1 MKKLPVFLKNFTLV
15 LILVFS
21 TQIQELQSQEL
32 VRFRAHQRSEGLNK
46 ALISPKGDFILTAGK
61 DSTAQIWNLK
71 GEKLH
76 TFYHDKPNV
85 SAIAISADAKL
96 IATGGQDKMVRLWQV
111 SNKKLNYTLPQDENI
126 KDLTFSKD
134 GKYLVVAE
142 QKNRLRIYEANTGK
156 LYKELPLR
164 ANWANKIAISPQS
177 DRVIGA
183 WGYGLNYY
191 QFPDGK
197 KIEVF
202 DDLAFEKDAIQPK
215 KNNAALFSPDGK
227 TLLTWY
233 SGNFNINEAQPIHSW
248 NSQTAQH
255 LKTYEGIS
263 ANYEIVYTPD
273 GKYLLIGG
281 DHWQDKDF
289 TKNTGTIHLIKAE
302 TGQALA
308 QIKAHKL
315 GITSMAFSDDGKYF
329 ITAGGDNREV
339 ILWDAEKLLATRN
352 ISQTTPNTNK
362 AKDTKPQITS
372 TESIDLDDI
381 DLSTPDTKY
390 YALIISINDYEDKKI
405 KKLEEPE
412 KDAKRFKNTL
422 EAYYSFDAEHS
433 THLANPTRA
442 QIITEL
448 DKLSRK
454 VTESDNLLIFYAG
467 HGYWDEDLQ
476 QGYWLP
482 ADAQSDYR
490 ANWLANSELGNY
502 IRGIK
507 SKHTLLITDACFS
520 GSIFENTRNAF
531 DNAPQHI
538 QNLYARSSR
547 KAMTSGMK
555 EEVPDKSIFLQYL
568 IKGLEENEK
577 KYLTAGELF
586 NFIIEPVLSN
596 TSNAPQFGV
605 IRNTKHEGGDF
616 IFIKK

>member
-1 MKKLPVFLKNFTLV
+1 MKNLAVFLKKNILLALLLMGIQV
-15 LILVFS
+15 QDLIG
-21 TQIQELQSQEL
+21 QELA
-32 VRFRAHQRSEGLNK
+32 RFRAHQRSEGLNK

-61 DSTAQIWNLK
+61 DSTAQLWNLK
-71 GEKLH
+71 GEKIH
-76 TFYHDKPNV
+76 TFYHKHPNV
-85 SAIAISADAKL
+85 SAIAISADAQL
-96 IATGGQDKMVRLWQV
+96 IASGGQDKEVKVWQV
-111 SNKKLNYTLPQDENI
+111 SNKKLKYTLSEDENI
-126 KDLTFSKD
+126 KDLAFSKD

-142 QKNRLRIYEANTGK
+142 QKNRLKIYDANSGK
-156 LYKELPLR
+156 LHIIMPLR
-164 ANWANKIAISPQS
+164 ANWAEKIAISPQS
-177 DRVIGA
+177 DRIAAA

-202 DDLAFEKDAIQPK
+202 DDLAYEKDALQPK

-233 SGNFNINEAQPIHSW
+233 SGNFNINEPQPIQSW

-255 LKTYEGIS
+255 LKTYQGIS
-263 ANYEIVYTPD
+263 ANYEIVYSPD
-273 GKYLLIGG
+273 SKYLLIGG

-289 TKNTGTIHLIKAE
+289 TKNTGTIHLLKAE

-308 QIKAHKL
+308 QIQAHKL
-315 GITSMAFSDDGKYF
+315 GISSMGFSDDGTYF

-339 ILWDAEKLLATRN
+339 IVWDAAALLTTRN
-352 ISQTTPNTNK
+352 ISQTAPNTNK
-362 AKDTKPQITS
+362 AKDAKPQITTS
-372 TESIDLDDI
+372 ESIDLDDI

-390 YALIISINDYEDKKI
+390 YALIISVNDYQDKKI

-422 EAYYSFDAEHS
+422 EAYYLFEEQHS

-448 DKLSRK
+448 DNLSRK
-454 VTESDNLLIFYAG
+454 VTENDNLLIFYAG

-520 GSIFENTRNAF
+520 GSIFENTRSAF

-555 EEVPDKSIFLQYL
+555 EEVPDKSIFLEYL
-568 IKGLEENEK
+568 IRGLEENEK

-596 TSNAPQFGV
+596 TSNAPQYGV
-605 IRNTKHEGGDF
+605 IKNTKHEGGDF
-616 IFIKK
+616 IFIRK